1 MSDIDSPIASPA
13 PAVDSNDVAA
23 THEQDRDA
31 PTGNPDLDM
40 DLSENEALSDVDS
53 ELSEVDEAE
62 FEDFDP
68 NTVVPDREVPIH
80 IDEEIT
86 KTLKAGKRKR
96 PTGDGEAA
104 PKKKKEARREKTKKK
119 ARGGDDS
126 DDGSLG
132 EEVEGK
138 RVRKPK
144 SVRLEGDRKDKE
156 RVREKKRV
164 EAEPENEDNLSPE
177 ERRRRALDRAMD
189 AALKNPN
196 KRRRKKDEVVRL
208 IRNTYSGHY

>member
-1 MSDIDSPIASPA
+1 MSDLDSPLGSPA
-13 PAVDSNDVAA
+13 PAVDFNASAA
-23 THEQDRDA
+23 IHEQDRDA
-31 PTGNPDLDM
+31 PMANPDLDM

-119 ARGGDDS
+119 TRGGDES

-132 EEVEGK
+132 EEMEGK
-138 RVRKPK
+138 RARKPK
-144 SVRLEGDRKDKE
+144 SVRVDGERKDKE
-156 RVREKKRV
+156 RVREKKQV
-164 EAEPENEDNLSPE
+164 EASAANEDDLTPE
-177 ERRRRALDRAMD
+177 ERRKRALDRVMD
-189 AALKNPN
+189 AAVKSN
-196 KRRRKKDEVVRL
+196 KRRRKKDEVVCLRDSKY
-208 IRNTYSGHY
+208 NVVHC